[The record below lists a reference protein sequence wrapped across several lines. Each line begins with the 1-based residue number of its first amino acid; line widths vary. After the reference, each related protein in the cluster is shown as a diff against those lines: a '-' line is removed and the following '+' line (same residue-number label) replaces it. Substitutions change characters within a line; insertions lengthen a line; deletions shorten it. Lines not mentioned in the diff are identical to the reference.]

1 MSVHFVD
8 SLKAVVSRS
17 QPVLLF
23 LAGSNGSGKTS
34 FFKTYVDGSD
44 VCMPFVNADEIA
56 AHLRFTQHEKM
67 HTNVEQLAFS
77 KAEEIRRLLLEERQ
91 SFCAE
96 TVFSDPVG
104 AKIEFLHKARASG
117 YVVFLIFIGLDSSVL
132 SLARVIQRVAQG
144 GHDVPDQKLR
154 ERFPRTLANLKRAIP
169 LVDEAFLFDNSSDLT
184 PFRLI
189 ARYFE
194 GELVEKHEPLPLWAD
209 FL

>member
-1 MSVHFVD
+1 MSVHVVD

-56 AHLRFTQHEKM
+56 ANLRFTRHEKM

-117 YVVFLIFIGLDSSVL
+117 YVVFLIFIGMDSSVI
-132 SLARVIQRVAQG
+132 RR
-144 GHDVPDQKLR
+144 
-154 ERFPRTLANLKRAIP
+154 
-169 LVDEAFLFDNSSDLT
+169 
-184 PFRLI
+184 
-189 ARYFE
+189 
-194 GELVEKHEPLPLWAD
+194 
-209 FL
+209 